1 MVKEKNGRI
10 EYIIIQSVKG
20 CSKFF
25 VQKKTFMMDS
35 VVSQLYNSKWNSKGI
50 TIRNPTKSKNT

>member
-1 MVKEKNGRI
+1 
-10 EYIIIQSVKG
+10 
-20 CSKFF
+20 
-25 VQKKTFMMDS
+25 MMDS